1 MRFSLTT
8 TLTLAKDQKLI
19 ESEWIGFK
27 IAIGLDDSASQ
38 IQIDEMRNAFYAG
51 ARFMDTTIVQL
62 GEADIKPSE
71 FDAAINGIE
80 AEFATF
86 LSDFAAKNL
95 PTAGGVH

>member
-27 IAIGLDDSASQ
+27 LAIGLEDNAPQ

-51 ARFMDTTIVQL
+51 ARAISRAILQV
-62 GEADIKPSE
+62 GEADIGQGE

-86 LSDFAAKNL
+86 MSAYAAKHL
-95 PTAGGVH
+95 PTAGGIH